1 VPFYCPQGTDVS
13 DCSNQQTLFP
23 FPFPASSGPT
33 QCQFESDG
41 ECDVGNCSSN
51 IGQTTKLTSPM
62 LLSLFSHR
70 SQTSAP
76 RVPMS
81 PTVVGCPRPPRK
93 PGQMWHTAP
102 MKKMANATCVFC
114 RPPSKKGLLTLTPPV
129 WASLAHVGATV
140 VPTRHGHCRL
150 R

>member
-1 VPFYCPQGTDVS
+1 MPFYCPQGTDVS

-81 PTVVGCPRPPRK
+81 PTVVGCPRPPPQAGPNVAYCAYEEDGECDVR
-93 PGQMWHTAP
+93 
-102 MKKMANATCVFC
+102 FLS
-114 RPPSKKGLLTLTPPV
+114 PPSKKGLFTLTPPV